1 MRLLRTWG
9 LLGLMTVLGATSTAY
24 GQAPKANTGANPAV
38 PSAAGAAPAVTA
50 AVAAAAPATPSGLPG
65 PSTASPAP
73 GAAPP
78 SATGA
83 PPPAGPPAAGG
94 AGSDAGAYIIRLRSL
109 ERSVNELKEQVFRTK
124 LRLNVLKE
132 TVLGGVIGASRG
144 VIRHKNEMSNSFRLI
159 KVVYALDGVQIF
171 SKAEDTGKLSEMTEF
186 DVYNGAIQPGS
197 HTLTVQLVY
206 QGNGFG
212 VFSYLRGYKFAVRSS
227 HTFIAGEGK
236 ATIVTAVGYEKG
248 SIATNMEDKPDIEFR
263 VNVLAPQGGAATSTS
278 KK

>member
-1 MRLLRTWG
+1 MRFPPPTFALWR
-9 LLGLMTVLGATSTAY
+9 LLGLSLIVSGPSTVF
-24 GQAPKANTGANPAV
+24 GQPP
-38 PSAAGAAPAVTA
+38 APAA
-50 AVAAAAPATPSGLPG
+50 AAAAPA
-65 PSTASPAP
+65 SPAP
-73 GAAPP
+73 SAAAAPAPSVPAPSAPAGAP

-83 PPPAGPPAAGG
+83 PPAAGTTP
-94 AGSDAGAYIIRLRSL
+94 APDAGAYVVRLRSL
-109 ERSVNELKEQVFRTK
+109 ERNVNELKEQVFRTK

-144 VIRHKNEMSNSFRLI
+144 VIRHKSEMSNSFRLV
-159 KVVYALDGVQIF
+159 KAVYAMDGVQIF
-171 SKAEDTGKLSEMTEF
+171 AKSDDQGKLAEMAEF

-212 VFSYLRGYKFAVRSS
+212 VFSYLRGYRFNVRSS

-248 SIATNMEDKPDIEFR
+248 SIATNMEDKPAVEFR
-263 VNVLAPQGGAATSTS
+263 VNVMTPDSAPTT

>member
-1 MRLLRTWG
+1 
-9 LLGLMTVLGATSTAY
+9 LLGLSLVLGGADVVFGQTPAPAATST
-24 GQAPKANTGANPAV
+24 
-38 PSAAGAAPAVTA
+38 
-50 AVAAAAPATPSGLPG
+50 
-65 PSTASPAP
+65 
-73 GAAPP
+73 
-78 SATGA
+78 
-83 PPPAGPPAAGG
+83 GPPAAAPSAAAGG
-94 AGSDAGAYIIRLRSL
+94 TATAAAGPTAAAQPAPNAAPPAGSAASTAPSTSGAPPAAGTGGPPTDAAAYVVRLRSL
-109 ERSVNELKEQVFRTK
+109 ERNVNELKEQVFRTK

-159 KVVYALDGVQIF
+159 KAVYAMDGVQIF
-171 SKAEDTGKLSEMTEF
+171 AKSDDTGKLSEMAEF

-212 VFSYLRGYKFAVRSS
+212 VFSYLRGYKFNVRSS

-248 SIATNMEDKPDIEFR
+248 SIATNMEDKPAVEFR
-263 VNVLAPQGGAATSTS
+263 VNVLTPDNSPSS